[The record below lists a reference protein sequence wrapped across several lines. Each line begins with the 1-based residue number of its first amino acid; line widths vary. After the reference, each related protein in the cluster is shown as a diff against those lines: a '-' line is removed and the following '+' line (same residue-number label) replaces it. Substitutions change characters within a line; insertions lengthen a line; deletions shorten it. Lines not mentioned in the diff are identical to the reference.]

1 MFKHLEEK
9 ITDNGIKLN
18 DRTIQFGEAEMH
30 DQKVKTLP
38 VREFLDF
45 YNIKYICGYID
56 LYESGYKPKQNKRK
70 LFPCYQL
77 KNNKRIFMRLNDF
90 DTEDKWKEKTQNNK
104 RFDARHS
111 SESLNDKVKTD
122 DHWARYDYYKQ
133 HGKSANPNKKF
144 EETTYTRQVSLLV
157 DCKEVYE
164 IDFDTEKDKIDSEIF
179 SLLQKLPYTRSTTKA
194 YGRHIFFTDSQ
205 LKKPKKRQKI
215 EFLEKY
221 AYCMNEENTEKSGA
235 DFLTNWAIVKANEV
249 VFNADKLIRDTIP
262 ISNYLKTEVTKKKQN
277 IEKRKA
283 QTEKQGYIDISNNL
297 NGMLHI
303 EDDSDDEEPSDY
315 MYGKTDDG
323 LWFQVIKDKD
333 GNVKKTK
340 DGKTKVKMV
349 YHNETDD
356 EEEALIETAATRDD
370 AYYKTIKENLTILFS
385 NSLKNHDYD
394 TTAGWIMRCA
404 DSKDVIVKNILHDV
418 LDELDLPWR
427 ARSRPNA
434 PDGHDFIEEKWNAYF
449 EMDKEAQK
457 GYKFTY
463 GETLSFKPTEIDLAT
478 FFLQVY
484 NNTFLYNEK
493 DSSFYVFE
501 GEYSANE
508 SRVKSIFWT
517 TFPLSFLEL
526 CKETYKELPYYIV
539 KLCEEG
545 KYNSYLEYRKNFNTG
560 DNDTDH
566 KEALKMVYQD
576 YKKKRDTF
584 INKYTEQN
592 KISGMYSMVKTM
604 LPSKKFNMINRH
616 MDYNEESKYKFH
628 FKNGC
633 YNFKLDKFVARTSRD
648 YVTKVLDYNYKEVDE
663 VDGVKEKMKEIKE
676 MIKKIHPNKDER
688 DFFMRWTGY
697 CLTGYTNLQKF
708 LYNVGK
714 KAGNGKSTLTDIGC
728 SCFPLYW
735 TKMDSK
741 VFNKDNA
748 TADKTLQRLID
759 NPYRRIW
766 LEEVKATKDAIDINK
781 LKDFTA
787 GGSKT
792 IKPMYKK
799 EVCLNDIH
807 AKFEINTN
815 YEPNHPD
822 DKGIARRGITQYYN
836 SLFKQVKKDDFKKH
850 IYKADGNLVGKF
862 DKTVYKLAYFH
873 VFKKYAV
880 ECVEN
885 KGIIKIP
892 PHLEANF
899 KKLNLNDI
907 EKHILTHFKV
917 VNDSDKT
924 ITKEKMIEIFYT
936 ENNPWMTTEESNGVY
951 TYVINNEVLKEHN
964 FIQSNLKEK
973 DVHIAMRNWIIETF
987 ALINTTCIVGLSKD
1001 KTTKKWELYNPKA
1014 KDKKTKKSGVFIGLL
1029 YSKSGDFE
1037 YESNVNKFEEE
1048 EYDEKKDDEKKDDEE
1063 KEEEPEEEEE
1073 ESEEE
1078 EEEEEEGEEEEEE
1091 SEEEEE
1097 EVEEEEEEEE
1107 EENVVNDDYEGMP
1120 YQNDNAYE
1128 E

>member
-1 MFKHLEEK
+1 
-9 ITDNGIKLN
+9 
-18 DRTIQFGEAEMH
+18 
-30 DQKVKTLP
+30 
-38 VREFLDF
+38 
-45 YNIKYICGYID
+45 
-56 LYESGYKPKQNKRK
+56 
-70 LFPCYQL
+70 
-77 KNNKRIFMRLNDF
+77 
-90 DTEDKWKEKTQNNK
+90 
-104 RFDARHS
+104 
-111 SESLNDKVKTD
+111 
-122 DHWARYDYYKQ
+122 
-133 HGKSANPNKKF
+133 
-144 EETTYTRQVSLLV
+144 
-157 DCKEVYE
+157 
-164 IDFDTEKDKIDSEIF
+164 
-179 SLLQKLPYTRSTTKA
+179 
-194 YGRHIFFTDSQ
+194 
-205 LKKPKKRQKI
+205 
-215 EFLEKY
+215 
-221 AYCMNEENTEKSGA
+221 MNEENEKKSGA

-249 VFNADKLIRDTIP
+249 VFNADKLIQDTIS
-262 ISNYLKTEVTKKKQN
+262 ISKYLKTEKTKKKQN

-283 QTEKQGYIDISNNL
+283 KTVKKGYLVTDISRNL
-297 NGMLHI
+297 NGVLHFN
-303 EDDSDDEEPSDY
+303 DDSDDDEQGEGELRY
-315 MYGKTDDG
+315 ELTDDG
-323 LWFQVIKDKD
+323 QMVKAKIDKNGNVIKDKD
-333 GNVKKTK
+333 GRTIYKKIPEPDT
-340 DGKTKVKMV
+340 
-349 YHNETDD
+349 D
-356 EEEALIETAATRDD
+356 EEEDILAETAIRDD
-370 AYYKTIKENLTILFS
+370 GYYDTVKKNITILFS

-404 DSKDVIVKNILHDV
+404 ASKDVIIKNILHEI

-434 PDGHDFIEEKWNAYF
+434 MDGHDFIEEKWLAYNNMPPV
-449 EMDKEAQK
+449 EQK

-463 GETLSFKPTEIDLAT
+463 GEKLSFKSTEIDLAT

-539 KLCEEG
+539 KQCEEG
-545 KYNSYLEYRKNFNTG
+545 KHDGYLQWRQRIKSG
-560 DNDTDH
+560 DNEKDH
-566 KEALKMVYQD
+566 KEALKLVYQE
-576 YKKKRDTF
+576 YKKKKDNF
-584 INKYTEQN
+584 LNKYTEQT

-633 YNFKLDKFVARTSRD
+633 YDFKLKKFVARTSRD
-648 YVTKVLDYNYKEVDE
+648 YVTKVLDYNYKE
-663 VDGVKEKMKEIKE
+663 KEEIEGIKEIMEEIKE

-728 SCFPLYW
+728 KCFPLYW

-741 VFNKDNA
+741 VFNKDNS

-766 LEEVKATKDAIDINK
+766 LEELKATKDAIDINK

-836 SLFKQVKKDDFKKH
+836 SLFKQVKVDDYKKH

-862 DKTVYKLAYFH
+862 DKTIYKLAYFH
-873 VFKKYAV
+873 VFKQYAID
-880 ECVEN
+880 CV
-885 KGIIKIP
+885 KKDGIIDVP
-892 PHLEANF
+892 AHLEANF
-899 KKLNLNDI
+899 KKLNLNEI
-907 EKHILTHFKV
+907 QRHILTHFKV
-917 VNDSDKT
+917 VSDKDEI
-924 ITKEKMIEIFYT
+924 ITKEKMVEIFKSG
-936 ENNPWMTTEESNGVY
+936 NNPWIIQDFINGEY
-951 TYVINNEVLKEHN
+951 TYNIDNEYLKEHN

-973 DVHIAMRNWIIETF
+973 DIHLAMRDWIIETF
-987 ALINTTCIVGLSKD
+987 ALINKKCIIGLSKD
-1001 KTTKKWELYNPKA
+1001 KKTKKWELYNPKA
-1014 KDKKTKKSGVFIGLL
+1014 KNGGKFFGLL

-1037 YESNVNKFEEE
+1037 YESNVNKYYENE
-1048 EYDEKKDDEKKDDEE
+1048 DD
-1063 KEEEPEEEEE
+1063 
-1073 ESEEE
+1073 EEE
-1078 EEEEEEGEEEEEE
+1078 EEEEKDGNNEEDEKKEEQEEQ
-1091 SEEEEE
+1091 
-1097 EVEEEEEEEE
+1097 EE
-1107 EENVVNDDYEGMP
+1107 EENVKLCPICRDPLPCNEDYNGC
-1120 YQNDNAYE
+1120 DNKKYNKIQVSIT
-1128 E
+1128 